1 MDNKRVRHDVSAVA
15 AGAIALAFG
24 MTVTTAAPAVASTP
38 PATPAVMLTPVAE
51 VASPVG
57 LTWRPGDTALYV
69 VSQDGE
75 IVRVDEAGTNA
86 ALALDVT
93 DLTENEGERGL
104 LGLAFNPDGS
114 KAYIN
119 FTDNDGNSNVVELAV
134 NSDGTLDRDSM
145 RTVLLVEQPYPNH
158 NGGDLVF
165 GPDGMLYI
173 GFGDGGSG
181 GDPDRRA
188 QNMGELL
195 GKMLRIDPA
204 TPSGDLGYTIPA
216 DNPFVGT
223 EGARGEIWS
232 VGLRN
237 PWRFSFD
244 PETGDLWIADVGQ
257 DSTEEIDIAPATDGV
272 DAGRGK
278 NFGWSGYEGSE
289 RFNDDVEVENH
300 SGPIFEYSHD
310 GGRCSIS
317 GGVRARGAAAGPL
330 AGWYVYAD
338 YCTGEVMAIS
348 VGGAG
353 SGITVSPESIVL
365 ANPGESVSAVA
376 SGPDGA
382 VYVLTFGN
390 VVYRLDPAS

>member
-1 MDNKRVRHDVSAVA
+1 MDRKCIRRHLAAVA
-15 AGAIALAFG
+15 AAAT
-24 MTVTTAAPAVASTP
+24 TVTFGAMVATATPSAATAPPAAPAVT
-38 PATPAVMLTPVAE
+38 LTPVAE
-51 VASPVG
+51 VSSPVD
-57 LTWRPGDTALYV
+57 LAWRQGDDALYV
-69 VSQDGE
+69 VGQAGE
-75 IVRVDEAGTNA
+75 VVRVDGEATSVV
-86 ALALDVT
+86 LDVT
-93 DLTENEGERGL
+93 DLTEGQGEQGL

-119 FTDNDGNSNVVELAV
+119 FTDNNGDTNVVELAV

-158 NGGDLVF
+158 NGGDLAF
-165 GPDGMLYI
+165 GPDGFLYI
-173 GFGDGGSG
+173 GLGDGGAG
-181 GDPDRRA
+181 GDPERRA

-195 GKMLRIDPA
+195 GKMLRIDPS
-204 TPSGDLGYTIPA
+204 TPSGDLGYTIPS

-237 PWRFSFD
+237 PWRYSFD
-244 PETGDLWIADVGQ
+244 PDTGDLWIADVGQ
-257 DSTEEIDIAPATDGV
+257 GTIEEINVAPATDGV

-278 NFGWSGYEGSE
+278 NFGWSAFEGSAP
-289 RFNDDVEVENH
+289 FNDDVVVEGH
-300 SGPIFEYSHD
+300 AGPIFEYDHS

-338 YCTGEVMAIS
+338 YCSGEVMAIS
-348 VGGAG
+348 VSGAG
-353 SGITVSPESIVL
+353 TGITVSPESIVL

-390 VVYRLDPAS
+390 GVYRLDAAS